1 MSKNSIETPFIF
13 GKIASGADF
22 TDREDETRHLVMNFN
37 SGINTILISPRRW
50 GKSSLVQK
58 AASQAN
64 RKNKNVRFI
73 FIDLFTVRNEEDFY
87 RTLAEETLRASS
99 SKWEEQ
105 LKNIR
110 KFFRQ
115 YIPKISLSPDPTTDI
130 SIALDWKE
138 VSKQP
143 EEILELPERIAKS
156 HGWKIVLCLDEFQ
169 NIGTFKDP
177 VGFQKTLRSHWQK
190 HRHVSYCLYGSK
202 RHMMMELFTSQE
214 MPFYKF
220 GDIMFLEKIKEA
232 DWVDFIEKRFTAT
245 GKKIQTATAAMIVRH
260 ADAHPYYVQQL
271 AQQVWLRTSKT
282 ADEKLVEETV
292 DSVLRQLGLLF
303 QTITEGLSS
312 TQLNFLKAL
321 LEGVEQLSSKE
332 ALIAYQLGTSGNVN
346 RIKEALVSKEVI
358 DVLSERP
365 EFLDPMYKLW
375 LARYYFKIS
384 G

>member
-1 MSKNSIETPFIF
+1 MAKTTIETPFVF

-22 TDREDETRHLVMNFN
+22 TDREVETRQLVLNFT

-58 AASQAN
+58 AALQAAKKD
-64 RKNKNVRFI
+64 KNLRFV
-73 FIDLFTVRNEEDFY
+73 FIDLFTVRTEDEFY
-87 RTLAEETLRASS
+87 RALAEAILRASS

-110 KFFRQ
+110 KFFIQ
-115 YIPKISLSPDPTTDI
+115 YMPKISLSPDPTTDL
-130 SIALDWKE
+130 SIGLDWKE

-143 EEILELPERIAKS
+143 EEILELAERIAKS
-156 HGWKIVLCLDEFQ
+156 HGWRMVICLDEFQ
-169 NIGTFKDP
+169 NISGFKDP
-177 VGFQKTLRSHWQK
+177 VGFQKVLRSHWQK

-202 RHMMMELFTSQE
+202 RHMMMQVFTSQE

-220 GDIMFLEKIKEA
+220 GELMFLEKIKEK

-245 GKKIQTATAAMIVRH
+245 NKKISADNAARLVRF
-260 ADAHPYYVQQL
+260 AEAHPYYVQQL
-271 AQQVWLRTSKT
+271 AQQLWLRTSKT
-282 ADEKLVEETV
+282 ADEKLLDETV
-292 DSVLRQLGLLF
+292 DSVLRQLSLLF
-303 QTITEGLSS
+303 QTITESLSG

-332 ALIAYQLGTSGNVN
+332 ALINYQLGTSGNVN
-346 RIKEALVSKEVI
+346 RIKEALVSKEII

-375 LARYYFKIS
+375 LYKYYFRLS
-384 G
+384 